1 MKISPEYDLSK
12 ASWHKSSYSGGEGG
26 DCLEV
31 AHWQKSSYS
40 GGDGGNCL
48 EVAHWRK
55 STYSAGDGGDCLEVA
70 DGESEFVPVRD
81 SKNPDGPVLVFPAA
95 AWSAFIDDVGA

>member
-12 ASWHKSSYSGGEGG
+12 ASWHKSGYSGGEGG
-26 DCLEV
+26 NCLEV
-31 AHWQKSSYS
+31 ARWRKSTHS

-48 EVAHWRK
+48 EVRDDVPHI
-55 STYSAGDGGDCLEVA
+55 
-70 DGESEFVPVRD
+70 VPVRD

-95 AWSAFIDDVGA
+95 AWSAFIEDVRA